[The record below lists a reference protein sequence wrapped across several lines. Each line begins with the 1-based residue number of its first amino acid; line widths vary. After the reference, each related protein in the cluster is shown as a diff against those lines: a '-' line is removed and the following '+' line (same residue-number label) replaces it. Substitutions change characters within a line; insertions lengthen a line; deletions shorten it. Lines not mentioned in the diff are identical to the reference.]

1 MNIDELLTTIDLGGL
16 LSAIMVL
23 LITWLLS
30 RFLRDLTARLA
41 AAVPSKR
48 LTVEQGSAL
57 LRFAVVVTGI
67 GLALRS
73 MFALSDDVLKVLGG
87 TIVVTVGL
95 ALKDQASSV
104 LAGILILV
112 EKPFSV
118 GDRVNFAGHYGE
130 IRSIGLRAVR
140 LITLDDNEVTIPN
153 HRMLTEAVAS
163 GNSGALDMLV
173 QQDFHIGADQD
184 LRRAKQIVQDCLT
197 SSRYFYPDK
206 PWAVLVSQVTLDS
219 AVAARVR
226 AKAYVVELRYEKA
239 FESDVALR
247 VMTAFRAEGILPPA
261 VLHRGPA
268 EAVTS
273 GPRAA

>member
-1 MNIDELLTTIDLGGL
+1 MNIDELLATIDLGGL
-16 LSAIMVL
+16 LSAVMVL
-23 LITWLLS
+23 GTTWLIS
-30 RFLRDLTARLA
+30 RGLRDLTARLGA
-41 AAVPSKR
+41 ALPSRR
-48 LTVEQGSAL
+48 LTVEQASAL

-67 GLALRS
+67 GVALRS

-87 TIVVTVGL
+87 TVVVTVGL

-112 EKPFSV
+112 EKPFQV
-118 GDRVNFAGHYGE
+118 GDRVSFAGHYGE

-153 HRMLTEAVAS
+153 HRLLTDAVAS
-163 GNSGALDMLV
+163 GNSGELDMLV

-184 LRRAKQIVQDCLT
+184 LQRAKKIVQDCLT

-261 VLHRGPA
+261 VLHRGT
-268 EAVTS
+268 EAI
-273 GPRAA
+273 RDAA